1 MSVGSIYEEVIKTEA
16 GRTMLQERVEACLDQ
31 LSATSSYLPAFVIE
45 MDDSYVVG
53 KLHPKSSQLILVFK
67 LSFYFLLLFGFADF
81 KSIISVAQKDE
92 VCFIFSYFPEI
103 FLKLKMRS
111 LRWFQMEAVVMRR
124 YGKEAFRMFRYLS
137 QEGRF
142 VETDKVKDCF
152 FWLI

>member
-45 MDDSYVVG
+45 IDDSYVVG

-103 FLKLKMRS
+103 FLKMKNEIFEMVSDGSSSYEKIWERS
-111 LRWFQMEAVVMRR
+111 FQNVQILITGR
-124 YGKEAFRMFRYLS
+124 AF
-137 QEGRF
+137 
-142 VETDKVKDCF
+142 C
-152 FWLI
+152 